1 MKYPQ
6 PFELEMLVLY
16 WICCS
21 DKNLSGKFYISRA
34 IYCHKMFPQNMFY
47 IIQSEQ
53 VIRVLLKQE
62 IKVAFVSALN
72 DVNDYARSRL
82 IHLFLQF

>member
-1 MKYPQ
+1 
-6 PFELEMLVLY
+6 
-16 WICCS
+16 
-21 DKNLSGKFYISRA
+21 
-34 IYCHKMFPQNMFY
+34 MFPQNMFY

-53 VIRVLLKQE
+53 VIKVLLKQE

-82 IHLFLQF
+82 IDLFLPF